1 MQAGAGQGDLPAWQ
15 LMECQRASSCTGM
28 WVQVAM
34 LFMTRG
40 PLHHEDSW
48 AAWFEAAADT
58 LPISLATSLG
68 CDKASLAQVGGQSRS
83 VTNASAV
90 PTAIAG
96 TACVGLQYMWHGQPS
111 NTSLSQ
117 IQGHQ

>member
-40 PLHHEDSW
+40 
-48 AAWFEAAADT
+48 AAAPRGQ
-58 LPISLATSLG
+58 LGSL
-68 CDKASLAQVGGQSRS
+68 V
-83 VTNASAV
+83 
-90 PTAIAG
+90 
-96 TACVGLQYMWHGQPS
+96 
-111 NTSLSQ
+111 
-117 IQGHQ
+117 